1 MGAGKVGGQAEVCA
15 LTIET
20 AAHRVKIRAMRS
32 HAAIARRFSRTGLA
46 GASAFRRLI
55 PPHRGLRPT
64 ACPGIA
70 AHADCLYSA
79 AMFNG
84 KMDGAEHPREGRKE
98 LRRGLKNRH
107 IQMIALGGAI
117 GTGLFY
123 GSAASISLAGP
134 AVLPAYLLGGTVIW
148 LILRM
153 MGEMAVA
160 EPVAGA
166 FSHFAYAYWG
176 EFPGFLSGWNYWFLY
191 VAVNMTELSVVGV
204 YVNYWLPDF
213 PQWLAALLV
222 LVGVTAVNLVQV
234 RLYGELEFWFALI
247 KVAAVMGMIGLGALL
262 VILSAAHPPQA
273 ADGPAFA
280 NLWTHGGFFP
290 HGLSGMLLS
299 LVLVMFSFGGTELI
313 TITAAEADNPQKS
326 LPRAVRQVLRRIL
339 LFYMGALTV
348 IMILYPWNRV
358 GMDGS
363 PFVLIFSELGIPA
376 AAGILNLVVLSA
388 AVSVYNSGAYSNA
401 RMLYSL
407 ARQGNAPA
415 FFAKLNRHGVPYMG
429 TLFSTLCTAVIVLLN
444 RLFPGKVF
452 LYVVSIATAA
462 ALLTWG
468 MIALTHMRFRRIR
481 DARGLGGRDGF
492 RAPGCPW
499 LNRLCLAFL
508 ALVLALMTQLDSMR
522 PAALAL
528 PLWLAALYAGFRLK
542 KARERHG
549 RATRRMP
556 PR

>member
-1 MGAGKVGGQAEVCA
+1 MEHGHEGQ
-15 LTIET
+15 
-20 AAHRVKIRAMRS
+20 
-32 HAAIARRFSRTGLA
+32 
-46 GASAFRRLI
+46 
-55 PPHRGLRPT
+55 
-64 ACPGIA
+64 
-70 AHADCLYSA
+70 
-79 AMFNG
+79 
-84 KMDGAEHPREGRKE
+84 KE

-134 AVLPAYLLGGTVIW
+134 SVLPAYLLGGTVIW

-191 VAVNMTELSVVGV
+191 VAVSMTELSVVGI

-213 PQWLAALLV
+213 PQWLTAFLV
-222 LVGVTAVNLVQV
+222 LAGVTAVNLIQV
-234 RLYGELEFWFALI
+234 RLYGELEFWFALV
-247 KVAAVMGMIGLGALL
+247 KVAAVIGMIGLGAVLVLL
-262 VILSAAHPPQA
+262 NAGHDPQGA
-273 ADGPAFA
+273 NGPGFA
-280 NLWTHGGFFP
+280 NLWAHGGFFP

-313 TITAAEADNPQKS
+313 AVTAGEADNPKKS
-326 LPRAVRQVLRRIL
+326 LPRAIRQVLRRIL
-339 LFYMGALTV
+339 LFYIGALAV
-348 IMILYPWNRV
+348 IMILYPWNKV
-358 GMDGS
+358 GMEGS
-363 PFVLIFSELGIPA
+363 PFVLIFSGLGIPA

-401 RMLYSL
+401 RMLYIL

-415 FFAKLNRHGVPYMG
+415 FFARLNRQGAPYLG
-429 TLFSTLCTAVIVLLN
+429 TLFSALCTAVIVLLN
-444 RLFPGKVF
+444 WLFPGQVF
-452 LYVVSIATAA
+452 LYVVSVATAA

-468 MIALTHMRFRRIR
+468 MIALTHIRFRRIR
-481 DARGLGGRDGF
+481 DARGQGEKDSF

-499 LNRLCLAFL
+499 LNYLCLAFL
-508 ALVLALMTQLDSMR
+508 ALVLALMTRLDGTR
-522 PAALAL
+522 PAVFAL
-528 PLWLAALYAGFRLK
+528 PLWLAVLYAGFRLK
-542 KARERHG
+542 KAREK
-549 RATRRMP
+549 RRGAARETP
-556 PR
+556 SRPR

>member
-1 MGAGKVGGQAEVCA
+1 
-15 LTIET
+15 
-20 AAHRVKIRAMRS
+20 
-32 HAAIARRFSRTGLA
+32 
-46 GASAFRRLI
+46 
-55 PPHRGLRPT
+55 
-64 ACPGIA
+64 
-70 AHADCLYSA
+70 
-79 AMFNG
+79 MFNG
-84 KMDGAEHPREGRKE
+84 KEGGVEHAREGQKE

-134 AVLPAYLLGGTVIW
+134 SVLPAYLLGGTVIW

-166 FSHFAYAYWG
+166 FSHFAYTYWG

-213 PQWLAALLV
+213 PQWLAAFVV

-234 RLYGELEFWFALI
+234 RLYGELEFWFALV
-247 KVAAVMGMIGLGALL
+247 KVTAVIGMIVLGAAL
-262 VILSAAHPPQA
+262 VLLSAMHPPQT
-273 ADGPAFA
+273 ADGPAFS
-280 NLWTHGGFFP
+280 NLWAHGGFFP
-290 HGLSGMLLS
+290 HGFSGMLLS

-313 TITAAEADNPQKS
+313 AITAGEADNPQKS
-326 LPRAVRQVLRRIL
+326 LPRAIRQVLRRIL

-348 IMILYPWNRV
+348 IMILYPWNKV

-363 PFVLIFSELGIPA
+363 PFVLIFSDLGIPA

-415 FFAKLNRHGVPYMG
+415 FFARLNRQGVPYMG
-429 TLFSTLCTAVIVLLN
+429 TLFSALCTVVIVLLN
-444 RLFPGKVF
+444 WLFPGRVF
-452 LYVVSIATAA
+452 LYVVSVATAA

-468 MIALTHMRFRRIR
+468 MIALTHIRFRRIR
-481 DARGLGGRDGF
+481 NARGPYDKDGF
-492 RAPGCPW
+492 HAPGCPW
-499 LNRLCLAFL
+499 LNYLCLAFL
-508 ALVLALMTQLDSMR
+508 ALVLALMTRLDATR
-522 PAALAL
+522 PAVLAL

-542 KARERHG
+542 KAREKQRH
-549 RATRRMP
+549 RARQADSR